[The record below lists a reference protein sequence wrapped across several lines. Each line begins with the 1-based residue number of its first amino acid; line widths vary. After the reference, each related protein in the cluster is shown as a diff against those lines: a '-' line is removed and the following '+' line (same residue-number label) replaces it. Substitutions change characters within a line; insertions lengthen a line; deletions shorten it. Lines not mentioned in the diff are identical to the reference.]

1 MTRGSGDG
9 VSPRR
14 SSPTGRS
21 SPKHFKQ
28 DGVLKERGGPLGV
41 LSVLGRVR
49 RALWGDLPPE
59 EYGRLAMLSATFM
72 FIVGSYWLLR
82 TQKDALFMK
91 ITGSAY
97 IPHAKMVS
105 FVVLVPLILAYSK
118 LVDLVPKQ
126 VMFYVICGVYGS
138 VFLGFAMLLGVPGWG
153 VEGDR
158 APSPSRLLGWA
169 IYLSI
174 ESFGSLCV
182 PLFWSFVNSITN
194 LRTAKAG
201 FGLITWGAQFGSVAG
216 PSLSRYGARWGM
228 PVLMAAGGV
237 GVLVVP
243 VLVAAFVRLHPSA
256 AGGDPSSHSHTQ
268 TGVVEGLRLI
278 LRYPYLL
285 GVLCLATC
293 HEVIA
298 TMLDYQLKVELNS
311 QFKTASEVAAYMGV
325 FGQWANGLTFVFSLV
340 GTGFFLNTL
349 GLTACLVLFPG
360 ALSVVLL
367 WVMHRGGGADVL
379 FAALVLMK
387 GLSYALNNPCK
398 EILYLPTSKDVKFK
412 AKSWIDSF
420 GGRAAKSLGSLINSQ
435 FSPAALSSYS
445 GPISLGLVGFWAS
458 VALWTGRKN
467 QQLVDREQVLGEDKP
482 RKPK

>member
-126 VMFYVICGVYGS
+126 VMFYVICGVYG
-138 VFLGFAMLLGVPGWG
+138 
-153 VEGDR
+153 
-158 APSPSRLLGWA
+158 
-169 IYLSI
+169 
-174 ESFGSLCV
+174 
-182 PLFWSFVNSITN
+182 SFVNSITN